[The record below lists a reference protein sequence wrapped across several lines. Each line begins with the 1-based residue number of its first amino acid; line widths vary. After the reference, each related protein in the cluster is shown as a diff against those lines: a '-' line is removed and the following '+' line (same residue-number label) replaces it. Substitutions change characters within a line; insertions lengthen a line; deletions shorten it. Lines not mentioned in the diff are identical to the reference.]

1 MCQVFMTS
9 RIVACVHAIMRAS
22 WMHSVRNSMVC
33 AWIKA
38 DVNSTVHVLMLK
50 LLLLL

>member
-1 MCQVFMTS
+1 
-9 RIVACVHAIMRAS
+9 
-22 WMHSVRNSMVC
+22 MVC